1 MKERFRALGFR
12 ALGFGALGFRALGFR
27 ALALRVL
34 GFKYINGIL
43 CFPMLWD
50 SGVGGCYV

>member
-1 MKERFRALGFR
+1 MSDLGVR
-12 ALGFGALGFRALGFR
+12 VYIRLLSLGFR
-27 ALALRVL
+27 ALAFRAL

-43 CFPMLWD
+43 YFPTLWD